1 MLKKAI
7 VRRPCENMVKGISN
21 GKQGSPIH
29 STALEQHDKYIQA
42 LEKCGLQVT
51 ILEKNNTFPD
61 SVFIE
66 DTAILAKEF
75 AIITNPSPKS
85 RKEEI
90 AGVIPALKQQFKTM
104 EFIAAP
110 GTLEGGDIMQVGDT
124 FYIGRSARSNDDG
137 IRQFKK
143 IVTKH
148 GYNPIAVEIPDMLH
162 LKTGVSY
169 LGNNILLITEKLK
182 DNPAFTT
189 FKKIIAE
196 EPEALAA
203 NSLNINERI
212 LIPKGYPSTVKK
224 LENEGFNVIELEITE
239 FMKLDGGLSCM
250 SLRI

>member
-21 GKQGSPIH
+21 GKQGSPVY
-29 STALEQHDKYIQA
+29 STALEQHDQYIQA

-66 DTAILAKEF
+66 DTAILTKEF
-75 AIITNPSPKS
+75 AIITNPTPKS

-90 AGVIPALKQQFKTM
+90 AGIIPTLKQQYKTI
-104 EFIAAP
+104 EYIAAP

-124 FYIGRSARSNDDG
+124 FYIGRSSRSNDDG
-137 IRQFKK
+137 IRQFKR

-148 GYNPIAVEIPDMLH
+148 GYNTTTVEMPDILH

-169 LGNNILLITEKLK
+169 LENNVLLISEQLK
-182 DNPAFTT
+182 DNPAFDS

-196 EPEALAA
+196 APEAHAA
-203 NSLNINERI
+203 NSLNINGKI
-212 LIPKGYPSTVKK
+212 LTPKDCPSTLKK
-224 LENEGFNVIELEITE
+224 LENEGFNVTELEITE

-250 SLRI
+250 SLRT

>member
-1 MLKKAI
+1 MLKTAI
-7 VRRPCENMVKGISN
+7 VRRPCENMVQGISN
-21 GKQGSPIH
+21 GKQGVPDYSIA
-29 STALEQHDKYIQA
+29 TEQHNQYIQA

-66 DTAILAKEF
+66 DTAVLTREV
-75 AIITNPSPKS
+75 AIVTNPTPKS
-85 RKEEI
+85 RKEEV
-90 AGVIPALKQQFKTM
+90 AGIISTLKQHYKTI
-104 EFIAAP
+104 EYIAAP
-110 GTLEGGDIMQVGDT
+110 GTLEGGDIMHVGDT

-148 GYNPIAVEIPDMLH
+148 GYNPVTVELPDILH

-169 LGNNILLITEKLK
+169 LGNNVLLITEQLK
-182 DNPAFTT
+182 DNPAFSS

-196 EPEALAA
+196 EPEAHAA
-203 NSLNINERI
+203 NSLNINGNI
-212 LIPKGYPSTVKK
+212 LIPKGCPSTLKK
-224 LENEGFNVIELEITE
+224 IENEVFNVTELDISE

-250 SLRI
+250 SLRT